1 MKSEVGA
8 YIARIS
14 ESDSLHVPVEI
25 NTGFVSAATYEY
37 IILKFT
43 KYMNI
48 HDSYVDDVTNL

>member
-1 MKSEVGA
+1 M
-8 YIARIS
+8 
-14 ESDSLHVPVEI
+14 HVPVEI